1 MIVSKRRSDSQRLSA
16 VPARNRVTNSQAVC
30 DGAWSQGSGA
40 TLRSIQ
46 ASEYPAT
53 TRIVASMAKAQ
64 SNLVPGHVAGLK
76 MLIRPAVSKVR
87 HRMLRAARGR
97 NGPRGS
103 AHPIE
108 HRVDRAVAFSDVER
122 VLDGAADECFGG
134 LHRLQRPLAF
144 GKSRGDRG
152 RERAAAAMRVLRLKA
167 VASQLDHVLAVPVD
181 VDGLL
186 IRVRVTALDDRDV
199 RPERNQV
206 ARRLAPIVERSEG
219 SAEQHL
225 GLGKVGVTTSARGS

>member
-53 TRIVASMAKAQ
+53 TRIVATMAKAQ
-64 SNLVPGHVAGLK
+64 SNFVPGHVAGLK
-76 MLIRPAVSKVR
+76 MLIRPALSKVR
-87 HRMLRAARGR
+87 HRMLPAARGR
-97 NGPRGS
+97 NGPHGS
-103 AHPIE
+103 AHPVE
-108 HRVDRAVAFSDVER
+108 HRVDRAVALSDVER

-134 LHRLQRPLAF
+134 SHCLERPLAF
-144 GKSRGDRG
+144 GEAGGDRG
-152 RERAAAAMRVLRLKA
+152 RERAAATVGVLRLEA
-167 VASQLDHVLAVPVD
+167 VAPELDHVLAIPVD

-186 IRVRVTALDDRDV
+186 IRVRVTALDDGDA
-199 RPERNQV
+199 RPERN
-206 ARRLAPIVERSEG
+206 
-219 SAEQHL
+219 
-225 GLGKVGVTTSARGS
+225 